1 MGRHLQR
8 EIERLKRNILALGAV
23 VEDRVG
29 MAVKAMQNRDA
40 DIARQVI
47 ELDSEIDNKEV
58 EIEEECLKIIALHQ
72 PVAVDL
78 RFIITVIKINSELER
93 IGDQAVNI
101 SERTI
106 NIARKNPVDTRF
118 DYSDMAKKTQKM
130 LKMSL
135 DSLVN
140 TDLDLAVKVT
150 LLDDEVDAIKYE
162 IYDKVKVALT
172 NYPAHVGYLIN
183 LFLISRHLERIA
195 DHATNIA
202 QEVIYLIEGKIH
214 RHRQD

>member
-8 EIERLKRNILALGAV
+8 EIEGLKRNILALGAV

-40 DIARQVI
+40 GLAKQVI
-47 ELDSEIDNKEV
+47 ELDSEIDDLEV

-78 RFIITVIKINSELER
+78 RFIGTVIKINNELER

-106 NIARKNPVDTRF
+106 NIARRNPVDTRF
-118 DYSDMAKKTQKM
+118 DYTEMAKKTQKM

-140 TDLDLAVKVT
+140 TDLDLAVKVV
-150 LLDDEVDAIKYE
+150 LLDDEVDAIKHE
-162 IYDKVKVALT
+162 IYDKVKVVLAK
-172 NYPAHVGYLIN
+172 YPDHVGYLIN

-214 RHRQD
+214 RHHRD